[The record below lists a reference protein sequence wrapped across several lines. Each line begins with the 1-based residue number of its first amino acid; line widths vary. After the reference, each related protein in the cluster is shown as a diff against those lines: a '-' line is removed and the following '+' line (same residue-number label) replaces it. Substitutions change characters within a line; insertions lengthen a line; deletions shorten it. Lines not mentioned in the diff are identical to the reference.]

1 MTSDG
6 TSHHD
11 SSTEEHS
18 GHADHGSHDHSD
30 HDKRSSHDHSNHDD
44 HDGHDHGHG
53 TSDRSTRTLALVAAI
68 NVVGFLAELVGGLL
82 FGSVALLSDAV
93 HMLFDALAY
102 VLAYAAAFVADRSD
116 ASDEWSY
123 GLHRLEPL
131 AAFANG
137 LFLIPMVVYILYES
151 YQRFL
156 DPVSIGTGPTLAL
169 AIAGLGVNLLSVYVL
184 QGGEMSLNER
194 GAFYHLLGDVGGS
207 VAVIVSTVVVRYTSF
222 AIVDPLTAALIASVV
237 LWSAGKLLRGSG
249 EIFLHRTP
257 ISQDDVRNA
266 LVGTDGVA
274 GVADLHTWQICS
286 ELTIATTHVHVNVD
300 TLDEVETLRERVHR
314 TLADHGI
321 EHATVELCATSNAD
335 RLDAHSH

>member
-6 TSHHD
+6 THSHSD
-11 SSTEEHS
+11 SSSQEH
-18 GHADHGSHDHSD
+18 GG
-30 HDKRSSHDHSNHDD
+30 HDD
-44 HDGHDHGHG
+44 HGGHDHGHG
-53 TSDRSTRTLALVAAI
+53 ASERSTRTLALVAAI
-68 NVVGFLAELVGGLL
+68 NVVGFLAELAGGLL

-102 VLAYAAAFVADRSD
+102 VLAYGAASVADRSD

-137 LFLIPMVVYILYES
+137 LFLVPMVVYILYES

-169 AIAGLGVNLLSVYVL
+169 AVAGLGVNLVSVYVL

-194 GAFYHLLGDVGGS
+194 GAFYHLLGDAGGS

-222 AIVDPLTAALIASVV
+222 AIVDPLTAVLIASVV
-237 LWSAGKLLRGSG
+237 LWSAGKLLRASG

-257 ISQDDVRNA
+257 ISQEAVRNA
-266 LVGTDGVA
+266 LDGTDGVES
-274 GVADLHTWQICS
+274 VADLHTWQICS
-286 ELTIATTHVHVNVD
+286 ELTIATTHVHVDVD
-300 TLDEVETLRERVHR
+300 TLSEAEKLRERVHR
-314 TLADHGI
+314 TLADYDV
-321 EHATVELCATSNAD
+321 EHATVELCATPD
-335 RLDAHSH
+335 DRRLDTHSH